1 MIRSPFITNS
11 AHHRLRAMV
20 LFLDFP
26 FRLAAVDLCLPG
38 CPCAPLSA
46 EGVAISILS
55 PPPPFFCL
63 LSFCF
68 RSDFFFLLAGEG
80 SIYPEPVAFYFP
92 LSIPGILLS
101 AHCSILPLEGN
112 GVKGRVPPGTGQHG
126 RPLAS
131 PMLSQGSRH
140 GYIQSPASSSFT
152 LQRLPLCKNLGPNFR
167 DLA

>member
-1 MIRSPFITNS
+1 MLYDQVSLHYKFSSSQTQSNGS
-11 AHHRLRAMV
+11 
-20 LFLDFP
+20 
-26 FRLAAVDLCLPG
+26 LPG
-38 CPCAPLSA
+38 LPLPSCSCRPLSA
-46 EGVAISILS
+46 WLSIALHFLRKVLPS
-55 PPPPFFCL
+55 AFLAPPFFCL

-68 RSDFFFLLAGEG
+68 RPDFFFLLAGER

-92 LSIPGILLS
+92 LNIPGILLS

-112 GVKGRVPPGTGQHG
+112 GVKGRVLPGTGQHG

-152 LQRLPLCKNLGPNFR
+152 LQLCAPV
-167 DLA
+167 

>member
-1 MIRSPFITNS
+1 MIRSPLQIQLITDS
-11 AHHRLRAMV
+11 EQWFSSWTSPSV
-20 LFLDFP
+20 LLLQTF
-26 FRLAAVDLCLPG
+26 VCLVVHSD
-38 CPCAPLSA
+38 PLSA

-55 PPPPFFCL
+55 PPPFFCL

-126 RPLAS
+126 RSLAS

-152 LQRLPLCKNLGPNFR
+152 LQLCAPV
-167 DLA
+167 